1 MWLND
6 IIPISN
12 GFSLQDVER
21 VLQGEVWRL
30 ATSQIIF
37 RNKAQAIVGLIL
49 LYTCRQFERQMGSR
63 KFGAFLLFSLTTSIL
78 SLLGLIV
85 IFASVGYNLV
95 PSSGPYFLIF
105 SLVAFYY
112 CKCLFITQD
121 YQCVKHLLCSSH
133 TETALVTILALW
145 C

>member
-1 MWLND
+1 M
-6 IIPISN
+6 
-12 GFSLQDVER
+12 
-21 VLQGEVWRL
+21 QGELWRL
-30 ATSQIIF
+30 ASSQIIF

-112 CKCLFITQD
+112 CEF
-121 YQCVKHLLCSSH
+121 
-133 TETALVTILALW
+133 
-145 C
+145 